1 MDQNGSQRDDM
12 AFSAAQTLADR
23 LRPVKAKAKQH
34 PANVVLHDTKTY
46 PVAYVEDGVLT
57 LYKADKGQDLNSQIA
72 AWFQSDSA
80 HDQFGPLAKNQT
92 VQPDILLFP
101 HEMNQ
106 SRMTQPATFSLAA
119 LKLLTH
125 AHCHWDPT
133 DCSFHMT
140 GDGDRTQAQTAM
152 EFWTSLLS
160 QQELQMLGLMVSG
173 EFTKTGFHCQF
184 SASTTSCPL
193 PPQGFWNLLSV
204 RASRK
209 ILDELSH
216 DEGMP
221 VTIKW
226 LSRPLWK
233 GKLAPN
239 VTMNQLEGILEAT
252 MMPALCPAMPRMI
265 HNGKRATGPLQVGE
279 MKIAAHA
286 ESILIHIGHSLV
298 GGGKEHTRTQI
309 KNAIASTLLEN
320 GFDLKWVT
328 SAVEDV
334 LTKAGSTQAM
344 YAAQMP
350 GGTNRFEKVIQLI
363 KDCQIDIP
371 SEKLKQAAK
380 QTAHNISTKQR
391 KMQPVAPD
399 PTQYRMV
406 PGYLLNTDG
415 TAAQQINQLTSS
427 ACGVILMSH
436 QDAMP
441 WLREGK
447 TISRDELAMFVLGSP
462 VESQQLHVQVL
473 HLPCRDAQDRQVIL
487 SGSLV
492 QLGAKPVSPQEDKSK
507 KVDLQDCHVV
517 SMTLWKSDFPED
529 EWAKLISHTFATLKN
544 MLGDHGT
551 KEHVTAMWGRSLRGT
566 HGPSNEA
573 SAKSI
578 QVHATVTKDTLIP
591 MLVKSGFNKIFINPK
606 SDSGRP
612 QEQFRVL
619 WIQGDLAHVTATAAS
634 TENCCGLIRGKRSYG
649 LRYTQDGFKMAW
661 TNLHPGE
668 EVPEQLGG
676 AHTFKLEPLPFGVTQ
691 QSLHEWA
698 LLYKWKI
705 RAIKAL
711 GPRTWLIT
719 SADQPPEQLLQF
731 NGHPLIARY
740 IPPKTQAPAQSI
752 IAGPRPRKGSGKG
765 KQTSTPEGTLSQ
777 DPWATY
783 LARNSQG
790 SHPATQPPRSNEGP
804 IEAKFKQQDAKIQQL
819 EATIKSVAATQQQCQ
834 QQTDMQF
841 QQVQQQIT
849 DTNHLFAKTLE
860 RTKADIQ
867 KSVDQAMQVQSNQ
880 LNQNL
885 AEIKA
890 LLMKPSKR
898 ERENEPEDMHQD

>member
-34 PANVVLHDTKTY
+34 PANVVLHDTTTY

-371 SEKLKQAAK
+371 SENSSKQ
-380 QTAHNISTKQR
+380 
-391 KMQPVAPD
+391 P
-399 PTQYRMV
+399 
-406 PGYLLNTDG
+406 
-415 TAAQQINQLTSS
+415 
-427 ACGVILMSH
+427 
-436 QDAMP
+436 
-441 WLREGK
+441 
-447 TISRDELAMFVLGSP
+447 SR
-462 VESQQLHVQVL
+462 Q
-473 HLPCRDAQDRQVIL
+473 
-487 SGSLV
+487 
-492 QLGAKPVSPQEDKSK
+492 
-507 KVDLQDCHVV
+507 
-517 SMTLWKSDFPED
+517 
-529 EWAKLISHTFATLKN
+529 HT
-544 MLGDHGT
+544 
-551 KEHVTAMWGRSLRGT
+551 
-566 HGPSNEA
+566 
-573 SAKSI
+573 
-578 QVHATVTKDTLIP
+578 
-591 MLVKSGFNKIFINPK
+591 
-606 SDSGRP
+606 
-612 QEQFRVL
+612 
-619 WIQGDLAHVTATAAS
+619 
-634 TENCCGLIRGKRSYG
+634 
-649 LRYTQDGFKMAW
+649 
-661 TNLHPGE
+661 
-668 EVPEQLGG
+668 
-676 AHTFKLEPLPFGVTQ
+676 
-691 QSLHEWA
+691 
-698 LLYKWKI
+698 
-705 RAIKAL
+705 
-711 GPRTWLIT
+711 T
-719 SADQPPEQLLQF
+719 SAPNSARCSLLHQIRH
-731 NGHPLIARY
+731 N
-740 IPPKTQAPAQSI
+740 TVW
-752 IAGPRPRKGSGKG
+752 
-765 KQTSTPEGTLSQ
+765 SQ
-777 DPWATY
+777 DIC
-783 LARNSQG
+783 S
-790 SHPATQPPRSNEGP
+790 TQMALQHNRSIN
-804 IEAKFKQQDAKIQQL
+804 
-819 EATIKSVAATQQQCQ
+819 
-834 QQTDMQF
+834 
-841 QQVQQQIT
+841 
-849 DTNHLFAKTLE
+849 
-860 RTKADIQ
+860 
-867 KSVDQAMQVQSNQ
+867 
-880 LNQNL
+880 
-885 AEIKA
+885 
-890 LLMKPSKR
+890 
-898 ERENEPEDMHQD
+898 